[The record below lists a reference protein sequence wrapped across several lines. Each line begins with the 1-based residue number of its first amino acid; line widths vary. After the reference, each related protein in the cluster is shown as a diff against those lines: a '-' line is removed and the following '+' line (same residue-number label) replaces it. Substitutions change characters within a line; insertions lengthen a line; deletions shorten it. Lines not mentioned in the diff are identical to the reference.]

1 MRKLKDQ
8 AINADQIRRFLD
20 SAERK
25 LKEAHQVCAISQET
39 AFQMAYDSMLR
50 ASLGLMLQHGKRP
63 RSLPGHHVAIIEFA
77 GGVLGDEFR
86 GLIRHF
92 DQMRRKRNDL
102 LYEADDFVSETE
114 VDESLKM
121 AERFLIQIKRLLKDL
136 SK

>member
-1 MRKLKDQ
+1 MKKLKDQ
-8 AINADQIRRFLD
+8 TINSGQIRRFLE
-20 SAERK
+20 SAEKK
-25 LKEAHQVCAISQET
+25 LKAAYQVCAISQKT

-77 GGVLGDEFR
+77 GNVLGEEFR

-114 VDESLKM
+114 VSESLKM
-121 AERFLIQIKRLLKDL
+121 AERFLIQIKKLLKN
-136 SK
+136 